1 MFEKSQCRD
10 SSVSLSDSLSADRS
24 RDRLAHGQFPPVS
37 HHQCHTTAM
46 LTHSA
51 TATVSPLPLLLGLS
65 LRAVRIFCYPLLT
78 TPLTRRLVAR
88 WDVFVPPLP
97 SCVVSSNFK
106 LFSSSLILFR
116 TTPFTSNLGA
126 PPGCL
131 GGGARFFPSRLV
143 ALMIRLTCVVDH
155 RWSTSLHF
163 RCQCTVYLSE

>member
-1 MFEKSQCRD
+1 VPTS
-10 SSVSLSDSLSADRS
+10 
-24 RDRLAHGQFPPVS
+24 FPPVP
-37 HHQCHTTAM
+37 HHRHAHT
-46 LTHSA
+46 LCYPF
-51 TATVSPLPLLLGLS
+51 ATVSPLPLLLGIS

-78 TPLTRRLVAR
+78 TSRTTLTRRLVAR

-97 SCVVSSNFK
+97 SCMVSSNFK
-106 LFSSSLILFR
+106 LFPSSLIIFR
-116 TTPFTSNLGA
+116 TTHFTSNLGA

-163 RCQCTVYLSE
+163 RCQCTLYLSE